1 MAKQF
6 KKTSKKIQK
15 VIKKV
20 QPVSVRAGGKV
31 QTVALPTGEYV
42 AAVGRRKN
50 ATARVR
56 LFLKSGDYV
65 VNERPMAQYFSA
77 VSYPEQRFLAPFK
90 ATDTVGKYA
99 VSVKVSGSGAASQL
113 DSAVLGIARALV
125 KVDEG
130 YKKMLRDAGLL
141 TRDPRMKE
149 SRKPNTGGKARRTRS
164 SPRR

>member
-6 KKTSKKIQK
+6 KKPSKKIQK

-20 QPVSVRAGGKV
+20 QPVSMKAGSRNV
-31 QTVALPTGEYV
+31 TVAMPTGEFI
-42 AAVGRRKN
+42 ATVGRRKN
-50 ATARVR
+50 ASARVR
-56 LFLKSGDYV
+56 LYMKSGDYV
-65 VNERPMAQYFSA
+65 VNERPMASYFS
-77 VSYPEQRFLAPFK
+77 SLMYPEARFLAPFK
-90 ATDTVGKYA
+90 VTDTLGKYA
-99 VSVKVSGSGAASQL
+99 VSVVVEGSGTAAQL
-113 DSAVLGIARALV
+113 DAAVLGIARALV

-130 YKKMLRDAGLL
+130 YKKMLRDAGMM